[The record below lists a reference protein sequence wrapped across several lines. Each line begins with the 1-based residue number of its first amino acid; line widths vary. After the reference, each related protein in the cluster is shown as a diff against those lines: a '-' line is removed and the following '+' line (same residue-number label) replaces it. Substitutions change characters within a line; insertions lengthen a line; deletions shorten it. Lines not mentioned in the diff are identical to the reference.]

1 MMNNEKLMKEHFTLE
16 LFPAGAPA
24 QWYVCF
30 VFGLVAVTS
39 AAALLLFLIRRAG
52 KFVAIMPQYLH
63 RKHEG

>member
-39 AAALLLFLIRRAG
+39 EAAL
-52 KFVAIMPQYLH
+52 
-63 RKHEG
+63 